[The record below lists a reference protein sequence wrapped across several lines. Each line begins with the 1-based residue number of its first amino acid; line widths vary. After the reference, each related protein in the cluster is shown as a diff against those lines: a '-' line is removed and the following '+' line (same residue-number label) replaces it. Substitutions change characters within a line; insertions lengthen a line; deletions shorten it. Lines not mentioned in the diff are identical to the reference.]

1 MDLLLEGLVN
11 VLHFK
16 VIFILF
22 LSVAVGIIIGAL
34 PGLTATMGVALLLPV
49 TFGMEPVTGILLL
62 VGVYFGAIYGGS
74 ITAILL
80 RTPGTPSSA
89 ATALDGYPMTLKG
102 QAHKALTISTLSST
116 IGGVLSVVVL
126 ILVAPQ
132 LAEFAL
138 KFSAPETFALAL
150 FGLAIIS
157 SISGNSVLKGLI
169 AGFVGLLIATIG
181 IDPIGGFPRF
191 TMGSTNLMGGVS
203 YIPVLIGLFAASEA
217 FRSVEDIF
225 KTGLVFNTI
234 DKVKLKWTEFKS
246 LIMVILRSTGIGT
259 FIGMIPGAGGD
270 IASFLSYNEA
280 KRFSKKPQEFGNGNP
295 EGVAASEAAN
305 NACTGGAM
313 IPLLTIGIP
322 GDAVTAVMLG
332 ALMVQGLQPGPL
344 LFTNHGGIV
353 YTLFIGMLLANLLLL
368 FYGMLGIGIFTKI
381 LTIPKVVLTP
391 VILMLCIV
399 GSYALGNNL
408 FDVWVMLISGI
419 IGYFMYRYDFP
430 VSPVILALILGPMLE
445 ANLRRSLVL
454 SDGSISILFTRPISL
469 TLIILAVIT
478 LFYPLII
485 KLFKSKKDNHLN
497 L

>member
-1 MDLLLEGLVN
+1 MELLIEGFLN
-11 VLHFK
+11 VLNIK
-16 VIFILF
+16 VLLILF
-22 LSVAVGIIIGAL
+22 MAGAIGIILGAL

-89 ATALDGYPMTLKG
+89 ATALDGYEMTKKG
-102 QAHKALTISTLSST
+102 LAYKALTVSTLSST
-116 IGGVLSVVVL
+116 IGGVLSVIVL
-126 ILVAPQ
+126 ILIAPQ

-138 KFSAPETFALAL
+138 KFSAPESFALAF

-157 SISGNSVLKGLI
+157 SISGKSLLKGLI
-169 AGFVGLLIATIG
+169 AGVTGLLIATIG

-191 TMGSTNLMGGVS
+191 TLGIENLMSGVN

-217 FRSVEDIF
+217 FRSVEDIY
-225 KTGLVFNTI
+225 KSSNSVKAI
-234 DKVKLKWTEFKS
+234 EKVKLKWSEFKS
-246 LIMVILRSTGIGT
+246 LITVILRSSGIGT

-270 IASFLSYNEA
+270 IASFVAYNEA
-280 KRFSKKPQEFGNGNP
+280 KRFSKKPEEFGKGNA
-295 EGVAASEAAN
+295 EGVSASEAAN

-313 IPLLTIGIP
+313 IPLLTLGIP

-353 YTLFIGMLLANLLLL
+353 YTLFIGMLLANLLIL
-368 FYGMLGIGIFTKI
+368 FYGLLGIRLFTKI
-381 LTIPKVVLTP
+381 LTIPKVILTP
-391 VILMLCIV
+391 IILILCIV
-399 GSYALGNNL
+399 GSYALGNNF
-408 FDVWVMLISGI
+408 FDVWVMLIAGI
-419 IGYFMYRYDFP
+419 VGYFMHKYEFP

-454 SDGSISILFTRPISL
+454 SNGDISILFTRPISL
-469 TLIILAVIT
+469 ILILLAVMT
-478 LFYPLII
+478 LFYPYITKLI
-485 KLFKSKKDNHLN
+485 KSRKNYDIEA
-497 L
+497 